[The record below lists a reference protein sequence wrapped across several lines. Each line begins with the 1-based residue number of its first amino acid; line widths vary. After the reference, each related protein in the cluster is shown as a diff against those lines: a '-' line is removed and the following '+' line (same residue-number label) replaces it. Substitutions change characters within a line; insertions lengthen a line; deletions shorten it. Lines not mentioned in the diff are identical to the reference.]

1 VSRKFPVQVHLKL
14 PRDLHAAV
22 EQRAL
27 ANFDT
32 MQAWIR
38 RTLAE
43 AVAKPKHDER
53 HAVESKDSTA
63 A

>member
-22 EQRAL
+22 ERRAL
-27 ANFDT
+27 ENFDT

-38 RTLAE
+38 RTLAQ
-43 AVAKPKHDER
+43 AVKPSASER
-53 HAVESKDSTA
+53 PDDARVEQA
-63 A
+63 RV

>member
-1 VSRKFPVQVHLKL
+1 MSRKFPVQVHLKL

-43 AVAKPKHDER
+43 AVSKSKTAER
-53 HAVESKDSTA
+53 QSEESAVAHE
-63 A
+63 